1 MGQTLILLYIITFV
15 ILALNGYYFKRLRLV
30 EGEVK
35 EIKRK
40 NKELI
45 SDMHE
50 IKCRD

>member
-1 MGQTLILLYIITFV
+1 MSQTLILLYIITVV

-30 EGEVK
+30 EGEVR

-45 SDMHE
+45 SDIYE
-50 IKCRD
+50 IKRRD